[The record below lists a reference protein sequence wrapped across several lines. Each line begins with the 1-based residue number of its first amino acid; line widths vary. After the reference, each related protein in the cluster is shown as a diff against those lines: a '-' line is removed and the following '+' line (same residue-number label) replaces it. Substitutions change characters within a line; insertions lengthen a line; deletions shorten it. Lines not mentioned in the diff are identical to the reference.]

1 MRKVWHLNPRQAPRN
16 RTGGSGGLWEGSA
29 ILLVTRS
36 VLAHIYVITYIYIY
50 IYTVYTCIYTV
61 YDECYCIGNIN
72 YGRYCVFIIML
83 FMMKI
88 TAMIIINMF
97 TN

>member
-1 MRKVWHLNPRQAPRN
+1 MAPEPKTGPKKQDEGQRGALGRISHPSCYEICISTYIRN
-16 RTGGSGGLWEGSA
+16 H
-29 ILLVTRS
+29 I
-36 VLAHIYVITYIYIY
+36 HIYIH
-50 IYTVYTCIYTV
+50 TVYTCIYTV